1 MNSRI
6 TSLLIFAFFFL
17 ISSLATT
24 AFHITRILRKYPEF
38 STYNHYLIKTNL
50 QSQIDQQPNIT
61 ILAVD
66 NKAISSISKKPM
78 NVIKNIL
85 SLHVL
90 HDYYDVEKLVRVLTS
105 KTAIFTTLYQTNNG
119 QTVSLKG
126 FLEASMVN
134 EGEIVFGSAALG
146 SGLTVKLV
154 KPVLSHPHTISVL
167 QIIAPIIAPGIG
179 ASSPAVKVPASDN

>member
-1 MNSRI
+1 MNSRT
-6 TSLLIFAFFFL
+6 TSLLIFAFFVL
-17 ISSLATT
+17 ISSSVTT
-24 AFHITRILRKYPEF
+24 AFHITKILRKYPEF
-38 STYNHYLIKTNL
+38 STYNHYLIKTDL
-50 QSQIDQQPNIT
+50 QSQIDRQPNIT

-66 NKAISSISKKPM
+66 NKAISSISKKPL

-90 HDYYDVEKLVRVLTS
+90 HDYYDVEKLVKVLTS

-119 QTVSLKG
+119 DPVSLKG

-134 EGEIVFGSAALG
+134 EGEIAIGSAVLG

-154 KPVLSHPHTISVL
+154 KPVLSHPDTISVL
-167 QIIAPIIAPGIG
+167 QITAPIIAPGIG
-179 ASSPAVKVPASDN
+179 ASSPVKVPDPDN

>member
-1 MNSRI
+1 MMSSRT

-17 ISSLATT
+17 ISSSVTT

-38 STYNHYLIKTNL
+38 SAYNHYLIKTNL
-50 QSQIDQQPNIT
+50 QRQIDRQPNIT

-78 NVIKNIL
+78 KVIKNIL

-90 HDYYDVEKLVRVLTS
+90 HDYYDVEKL
-105 KTAIFTTLYQTNNG
+105 
-119 QTVSLKG
+119 
-126 FLEASMVN
+126 ASMVN
-134 EGEIVFGSAALG
+134 EGEIAFGSAALD

-154 KPVLSHPHTISVL
+154 KPVLSHPDIISVL
-167 QIIAPIIAPGIG
+167 QITAPIIAPGIG
-179 ASSPAVKVPASDN
+179 ASSPVKVPASDN

>member
-1 MNSRI
+1 MMNSRT

-17 ISSLATT
+17 ISSSVTT
-24 AFHITRILRKYPEF
+24 AFHISRILRKYPEF

-50 QSQIDQQPNIT
+50 QSQVDRQPNIT

-66 NKAISSISKKPM
+66 NEAISSISKKPM

-90 HDYYDVEKLVRVLTS
+90 HDYYDVEKLVSVLTS
-105 KTAIFTTLYQTNNG
+105 KAAIFTTLYQTNNG
-119 QTVSLKG
+119 DPVSLKG

-134 EGEIVFGSAALG
+134 EGEIAFGSATLG
-146 SGLTVKLV
+146 SGLNVKLV
-154 KPVLSHPHTISVL
+154 KPVLSHPDTISVL
-167 QIIAPIIAPGIG
+167 QITAPIIAPGIG
-179 ASSPAVKVPASDN
+179 ASSPVKVPASDN

>member
-1 MNSRI
+1 
-6 TSLLIFAFFFL
+6 
-17 ISSLATT
+17 
-24 AFHITRILRKYPEF
+24 
-38 STYNHYLIKTNL
+38 
-50 QSQIDQQPNIT
+50 
-61 ILAVD
+61 
-66 NKAISSISKKPM
+66 M

-105 KTAIFTTLYQTNNG
+105 KTAIFATLYQTNNG
-119 QTVSLKG
+119 ETVSLKG

-134 EGEIVFGSAALG
+134 EGEIVFGSTALG

-167 QIIAPIIAPGIG
+167 QITAPIIAPGIG
-179 ASSPAVKVPASDN
+179 ASSPVKVPASDN